1 MGKTRRR
8 TWLVAGSFVLVG
20 AGAAGLIALDRA
32 AEGILSR
39 ARPSLERTL
48 SGPLGHDVDL
58 GPYEGLR
65 PLGLGIAIG
74 PSRILPSAA
83 DRSELSLAGLE
94 VGLAPLAS
102 LRRLQPVLQITVH
115 RLRGQL
121 QANEAGRYWTFGP
134 LSGDGTL
141 PRLGVQYRLADPALL
156 RFGPQQQT
164 LELRSRGA
172 VRLGEAFFSTASELR
187 WLDAEG
193 VLRLDAQGHWDRPR
207 FRLRTRLDR
216 LNLKPLG
223 AVIAPAQDLDASGTL
238 EGDVQIGW
246 ADGSLNCRGGLS
258 LKRLELAA
266 LNSNRLRVACKGDQ
280 LTLQPA
286 TLRFGAFEARA
297 SGSVALN
304 KSFDLQADVRRTDL
318 SSASQDRLKLRIQGP
333 WGEPR
338 WSADGEIQL
347 PEATG
352 LNTALTLDA
361 QWRTPWLQDQQPSVA
376 VDRLRLSAPGLRFG
390 LAGTIGSRLDLR
402 STELQIDPRFWS
414 ALPTLQAG
422 LGQTAPLLGSVDV
435 SGGLASPE
443 LSLKL
448 GQASNPLLDEWSF
461 QTRWSSQ
468 DSALVLDHFTSP
480 LLRAEARLPVQLA
493 QGRLQTGE
501 LQSGFELQPFSLSRF
516 TPLIGTPLGGQVA
529 ARGRVKGPL
538 SGLQPD
544 ISLTL
549 NQPRVGALQVPERW
563 QGSLNGELGRGA
575 RLAMAAQQPVVP
587 GSLVAELDAD
597 AWPKTVLLRR
607 GEGQLRLHGLDPA
620 GEQRRY
626 RWRAADLN
634 IDGLRFIVPPVNQPK
649 AVAGQLSG
657 AGSLAMG
664 PLAIRG
670 SAVIADGSMA
680 GVAVQSLELEG
691 SLGDGR
697 FQADAALAP
706 LQGSIRLKARGDLG
720 GWMHSGIEAEGLD
733 VTWLTLLAR
742 QLRGSDPEP
751 GLAPGRA
758 EDLGTLF
765 INTFGGSL
773 DGQLRAL
780 AESRRALEAY
790 ALAHPRKGPE
800 LERLEG
806 RVNLSGTIDGPDP
819 KRLKA
824 DLIAK
829 AHLWIE
835 GDDQAK
841 ALQLEPM
848 VATLRGPLLGGS
860 GDLSLLQVPLS
871 LLALLAPVPPQL
883 RGSVGI
889 RGRYD
894 LSGTAPLLVSDL
906 LLDSASLAGQPLQLE
921 QRSVVVERELIRLNL
936 ALKGG
941 ESKEAVTVAGTVPFN
956 PDSDLNLRLESH
968 GDALGVLTLLAGDS
982 LAVKRGST
990 NLRLLLRG
998 PLNQPQANGFV
1009 VVSNG
1014 DLSIGEQ
1021 ELSRI
1026 NASILFDFDRVL
1038 VQRLEAEVGRG
1049 GLLRGS
1055 GSLGLFTPQ
1064 SGSSPLTL
1072 QLSQAQIRQPI
1083 VQFQA
1088 DGELQVSGALLQPVL
1103 SGHLDLS
1110 RGTLR
1115 PQSGFFG
1122 RLRRGG
1128 IQAPV
1133 PTGVEGSSAAVQL
1146 GPQALNTLLEEE
1158 WDFQE
1163 PLVLMGPNRSIQ
1175 APDQLQRFMPTL
1187 SAIRLENL
1195 RLALGPDTRVL
1206 MPSISFQGGGVVTL
1220 NGPVDPSLQARGVIR
1235 LNAGRIWI
1243 PPLAPLRLDPQE
1255 ENVAVFT
1262 PSLGLIPYVD
1272 VAMQARVSD
1281 TVTAGNSDQLT
1292 STNLFAS
1299 NGTGSAHAAVGQL
1312 RLVKVMV
1319 QATGPANRLGDRNNL
1334 VLRSSPPM
1342 SEQQL
1347 LGLIGGN
1354 SLASLGGT
1362 GGAALATM
1370 LSQSLLS
1377 PVLGTLTDA
1386 MGQRLQVAI
1395 FPTYVNPEVKSEKE
1409 RTSGRVSPT
1418 LTVVTEFG
1426 LALTDKL
1433 NLSLL
1438 MAPNTTDVE
1447 VPPQGTVSYRLTP
1460 TTSVSAAMDANG
1472 TWQSQLQ
1479 VFFRF

>member
-8 TWLVAGSFVLVG
+8 TWLFVLVG

-115 RLRGQL
+115 RLRGQF

-156 RFGPQQQT
+156 RFGPEQQT

-193 VLRLDAQGHWDRPR
+193 VLRLDGQGHWDRPR

-246 ADGSLNCRGGLS
+246 ADGSLSCRGGLS

-304 KSFDLQADVRRTDL
+304 RSFDLQADVRHTDL
-318 SSASQDRLKLRIQGP
+318 SPANRDRLKLRIQGP

-338 WSADGEIQL
+338 WNADGEIQL

-352 LNTALTLDA
+352 LNTALRLDA
-361 QWRTPWLQDQQPSVA
+361 QLRTPWLQDQQPSVA

-390 LAGTIGSRLDLR
+390 LAGTIGSQLDLL

-501 LQSGFELQPFSLSRF
+501 LQSGFDLQPFSLSRL
-516 TPLIGTPLGGQVA
+516 TPLIGTPLGGQLA

-544 ISLTL
+544 ISLML

-607 GEGQLRLHGLDPA
+607 GEGQLRLHELAPA

-649 AVAGQLSG
+649 AVAGQLS
-657 AGSLAMG
+657 ALGSLAMG

-670 SAVIADGSMA
+670 SAAISDASMA

-697 FQADAALAP
+697 FQADAALTP
-706 LQGSIRLKARGDLG
+706 LQGSIRLKAHGDLG

-742 QLRGSDPEP
+742 QLRGSDLHP

-780 AESRRALEAY
+780 AASRRALEAY

-829 AHLWIE
+829 AYLWVE

-860 GDLSLLQVPLS
+860 GELSLLQVPIS
-871 LLALLAPVPPQL
+871 LLVLLAPVPQQL

-906 LLDSASLAGQPLQLE
+906 ILDSASLAGQPLQLE
-921 QRSVVVERELIRLNL
+921 QQSVVVERDLIRLNL

-941 ESKEAVTVAGTVPFN
+941 ESKEAVTVSGTVPFN
-956 PDSDLNLRLESH
+956 PDSDLNLKLESH
-968 GDALGVLTLLAGDS
+968 GDALGVLTPLVGDS

-998 PLNQPQANGFV
+998 PLSQPQANGFV

-1049 GLLRGS
+1049 GSLRGS
-1055 GSLGLFTPQ
+1055 GTLGLFTPQ
-1064 SGSSPLTL
+1064 SGASPLTL

-1083 VQFQA
+1083 VQFHA
-1088 DGELQVSGALLQPVL
+1088 DGELQVSGAVVQPVL
-1103 SGHLDLS
+1103 SGNLELS

-1115 PQSGFFG
+1115 PQSGSSG
-1122 RLRRGG
+1122 RARRKQPQGL
-1128 IQAPV
+1128 IPSVEKAP
-1133 PTGVEGSSAAVQL
+1133 SAAVQ
-1146 GPQALNTLLEEE
+1146 GTQSFKTLLEEE
-1158 WDFQE
+1158 WDFKD
-1163 PLVLMGPNRSIQ
+1163 PLVLMGPNTPING
-1175 APDQLQRFMPTL
+1175 PDQPQRFMPTL
-1187 SAIRLENL
+1187 PAIRFENL

-1220 NGPVDPSLQARGVIR
+1220 NGPLDPSLQARGVIR

-1272 VAMQARVSD
+1272 VALQARVSD
-1281 TVTAGNSDQLT
+1281 TVSAGNSDQLT
-1292 STNLFAS
+1292 SANLFAS

-1319 QATGPANRLGDRNNL
+1319 QATGPANRLGDKNNL

-1354 SLASLGGT
+1354 SLSSLGST
-1362 GGAALATM
+1362 GGATLATM

-1395 FPTYVNPEVKSEKE
+1395 FPTYVTPVVKSEKE
-1409 RTSGRVSPT
+1409 RTSGQVAPT
-1418 LTVVTEFG
+1418 LTWVTEFG
-1426 LALTDKL
+1426 VALTDQL
-1433 NLSLL
+1433 DLSLL
-1438 MAPNTTDVE
+1438 MAPNTTDVD

-1460 TTSVSAAMDANG
+1460 TTSVSAAMDANR

>member
-1 MGKTRRR
+1 M
-8 TWLVAGSFVLVG
+8 LVATRERSPLP
-20 AGAAGLIALDRA
+20 
-32 AEGILSR
+32 SR
-39 ARPSLERTL
+39 A
-48 SGPLGHDVDL
+48 
-58 GPYEGLR
+58 
-65 PLGLGIAIG
+65 
-74 PSRILPSAA
+74 PSA
-83 DRSELSLAGLE
+83 
-94 VGLAPLAS
+94 
-102 LRRLQPVLQITVH
+102 
-115 RLRGQL
+115 
-121 QANEAGRYWTFGP
+121 
-134 LSGDGTL
+134 
-141 PRLGVQYRLADPALL
+141 
-156 RFGPQQQT
+156 
-164 LELRSRGA
+164 
-172 VRLGEAFFSTASELR
+172 
-187 WLDAEG
+187 
-193 VLRLDAQGHWDRPR
+193 RLDARGHWDRPN
-207 FRLRTRLDR
+207 FRLRTRLNQLDLR
-216 LNLKPLG
+216 PFG
-223 AVIAPAQDLDASGTL
+223 AIIPSSQNLDASGEL
-238 EGDVQIGW
+238 QGDIQISW
-246 ADGSLNCRGGLS
+246 SDGSLNCRGGVGLTRFKLAS
-258 LKRLELAA
+258 LKTRRLGIG
-266 LNSNRLRVACKGDQ
+266 CQGDQ
-280 LTLQPA
+280 LKLEPSS
-286 TLRFGAFEARA
+286 LRFGSFEALA
-297 SGSVALN
+297 SGSLSLN
-304 KSFDLQADVRRTDL
+304 QSFDLRADVL
-318 SSASQDRLKLRIQGP
+318 STEVSPARQDRLKLRIEGP
-333 WGEPR
+333 WGAPR
-338 WSADGEIQL
+338 WSATGRLQL
-347 PEATG
+347 PEALG
-352 LNTALTLDA
+352 LKTPLKVNG
-361 QWRTPWLQDQQPSVA
+361 QWRTPWLERQQPAVL
-376 VDRLRLSAPGLRFG
+376 VDRFRLSAPGLRFG
-390 LAGTIGSRLDLR
+390 LAGTIGSQLDLR

-587 GSLVAELDAD
+587 GSLVAELNAD

-607 GEGQLRLHGLDPA
+607 GEGQLRLHGLAPA

-657 AGSLAMG
+657 AGSLATG

-697 FQADAALAP
+697 FQADAALTP

-773 DGQLRAL
+773 DGQLQAL
-780 AESRRALEAY
+780 AASRRALEAY

-1064 SGSSPLTL
+1064 NGSSPLTL

-1103 SGHLDLS
+1103 SGNLELS

-1115 PQSGFFG
+1115 PQSGSFG
-1122 RLRRGG
+1122 LVQRGG
-1128 IQAPV
+1128 LKRLV
-1133 PTGVEGSSAAVQL
+1133 PNSEEGATTAEQP
-1146 GPQALNTLLEEE
+1146 GPQSFKTLLEED
-1158 WDFQE
+1158 WDFKK
-1163 PLVLMGPNRSIQ
+1163 PLVLMGSKTTIQ
-1175 APDQLQRFMPTL
+1175 GPGQPQRFMPTL
-1187 SAIRLENL
+1187 PAIRFENL
-1195 RLALGPDTRVL
+1195 RLALGPDSRVL
-1206 MPSISFQGGGVVTL
+1206 MPSISFKGGSVVTL
-1220 NGPVDPSLQARGVIR
+1220 NGPLDPSLQARGLIR
-1235 LNAGRIWI
+1235 LNSGRIWI

-1262 PSLGLIPYVD
+1262 PSLGLVPYVD
-1272 VAMQARVSD
+1272 IALQARVSD
-1281 TVTAGNSDQLT
+1281 TVSAGTSDQIT
-1292 STNLFAS
+1292 TANLFAL
-1299 NGTGSAHAAVGQL
+1299 NGTGSSPAGVGQL

-1319 QATGPANRLGDRNNL
+1319 QATGPANRLGDSKNL

-1354 SLASLGGT
+1354 SLASLGST

-1386 MGQRLQVAI
+1386 MGQRLQIAI
-1395 FPTYVNPEVKSEKE
+1395 FPTYVNPEVKSEEE

-1418 LTVVTEFG
+1418 LTWVTEFG
-1426 LALTDKL
+1426 VALTDRF
-1433 NLSLL
+1433 NLSVL
-1438 MAPNTTDVE
+1438 MAPNTTDVD

-1460 TTSVSAAMDANG
+1460 NTTMSASMDADG

>member
-8 TWLVAGSFVLVG
+8 TLLVAGSFVLIG
-20 AGAAGLIALDRA
+20 GGAAGFIALDRA
-32 AEGILSR
+32 AERVLSR
-39 ARPSLERTL
+39 VRPGLERTL
-48 SGPLGHDVDL
+48 SGPLGHKVDI

-94 VGLAPLAS
+94 VSLAPLAS
-102 LRRLQPVLQITVH
+102 LRRLQPVLQITLH
-115 RLRGQL
+115 KLRGQL
-121 QANEAGRYWTFGP
+121 QANETGRYWTFGE
-134 LSGDGTL
+134 LSGDGAL
-141 PRLGVQYRLADPALL
+141 PRLGVQYRLADPAKL

-187 WLDAEG
+187 WVGAEG
-193 VLRLDAQGHWDRPR
+193 ALRLDGQGHWDRPS
-207 FRLRTRLDR
+207 FRLRTRMDR
-216 LNLKPLG
+216 LNLNPLG

-258 LKRLELAA
+258 LNRLKLAS
-266 LNSNRLRVACKGDQ
+266 LNSRRLSVACKGDR
-280 LTLQPA
+280 LTLEPS
-286 TLRFGAFEARA
+286 TLRFAAFEARA

-304 KSFDLQADVRRTDL
+304 KSFDLRADVRSTDL
-318 SSASQDRLKLRIQGP
+318 SPASKDRLKLRIQGP
-333 WGEPR
+333 WEEPQ
-338 WSADGEIQL
+338 WSADGQIKL

-352 LNTALTLDA
+352 LNKALTLEA
-361 QWRTPWLQDQQPSVA
+361 QGRTPWLQVQQPSVA
-376 VDRLRLSAPGLRFG
+376 VDSLRLSAPGLNFG
-390 LAGTIGSRLDLR
+390 LVGTIGSKLDLR
-402 STELQIDPRFWS
+402 SSELQIDPRFWS
-414 ALPTLQAG
+414 AVPTLQAG
-422 LGQTAPLLGSVDV
+422 LGQAAPILGAVDV
-435 SGGLASPE
+435 SGALASPE

-448 GQASNPLLDEWSF
+448 GQAANPLLDQWSL
-461 QTRWSSQ
+461 QTRWSTE
-468 DSALVLDHFTSP
+468 DSALVLDRFTSP
-480 LLRAEARLPVQLA
+480 VLRAEARLPLQLA
-493 QGRLQTGE
+493 QGRLQVGE
-501 LQSGFELQPFSLSRF
+501 LQSGFELKPLNLSRF

-529 ARGRVKGPL
+529 ARGRVNGLL
-538 SGLQPD
+538 SALQPD
-544 ISLTL
+544 ISLML
-549 NQPRVGALQVPERW
+549 DQPRVGALQVPERW

-575 RLAMAAQQPVVP
+575 RLAMAAQHPAAP
-587 GSLVAELDAD
+587 GTLVAELDAD
-597 AWPKTVLLRR
+597 AWPKTVRLRR
-607 GEGQLRLHGLDPA
+607 GEGQLRLDGLAPA
-620 GEQRRY
+620 GDQRRY
-626 RWRAADLN
+626 RWHAAGFN
-634 IDGLRFIVPPVNQPK
+634 IDGLRFILPPVTQPK
-649 AVAGQLSG
+649 AVAGQLTG
-657 AGSLAMG
+657 AGSLAMA

-670 SAVIADGSMA
+670 SAAIADPSMA
-680 GVAVQSLELEG
+680 GVAMQSLEVEG
-691 SLGDGR
+691 SLSDGR
-697 FQADAALAP
+697 FKADAALTP
-706 LQGSIRLKARGDLG
+706 LQGSIRLKARGHLG
-720 GWMHSGIEAEGLD
+720 GRMHSSIKAEGLD

-742 QLRGSDPEP
+742 QLRGSDPHP

-780 AESRRALEAY
+780 AQSRRALEAY
-790 ALAHPRKGPE
+790 ALTHPRKGPD
-800 LERLEG
+800 LDRLEG
-806 RVNLSGTIDGPDP
+806 RVNLSGTIEGPNS

-841 ALQLEPM
+841 ALQLEPV

-860 GDLSLLQVPLS
+860 GDLSLLQVPIS

-883 RGSVGI
+883 LGSVGI

-894 LSGTAPLLVSDL
+894 LSGAAPLLVSDL
-906 LLDSASLAGQPLQLE
+906 VLDSASLAGQPLQLE
-921 QRSVVVERELIRLNL
+921 QRSLVVDRELIRLDL
-936 ALKGG
+936 SLKGG
-941 ESKEAVTVAGTVPFN
+941 ESKEAVNVSGTVPFD
-956 PDSDLNLRLESH
+956 PEADLNLRLDSH

-982 LAVKRGST
+982 FTVKQGST

-1049 GLLRGS
+1049 GSLRGS
-1055 GSLGLFTPQ
+1055 GTLGLFTPQ
-1064 SGSSPLTL
+1064 SGASPLTL
-1072 QLSQAQIRQPI
+1072 QLSKGQIRQPI

-1088 DGELQVSGALLQPVL
+1088 DGELQVSGALVQPVL
-1103 SGHLDLS
+1103 SGNLALS

-1122 RLRRGG
+1122 RLRQRGL
-1128 IQAPV
+1128 QTLV
-1133 PTGVEGSSAAVQL
+1133 STGVEGPSKEVQP
-1146 GPQALNTLLEEE
+1146 GSESVMQLLAEK

-1175 APDQLQRFMPTL
+1175 GPDQLQRFMPTL
-1187 SAIRLENL
+1187 PAIRFENL
-1195 RLALGPDTRVL
+1195 RLALGPDIEVL
-1206 MPSISFQGGGVVTL
+1206 MPPWISFKGGGTVTL
-1220 NGPVDPSLQARGVIR
+1220 NGPLDPSLEARGLIR
-1235 LNAGRIWI
+1235 LKSGRIWI
-1243 PPLAPLRLDPQE
+1243 PPLAPLRLDPQAA
-1255 ENVAVFT
+1255 NAAVFT
-1262 PSLGLIPYVD
+1262 PSLGLVPYVD
-1272 VAMQARVSD
+1272 IAMQARVSD
-1281 TVTAGNSDQLT
+1281 TVSAGTSDQIT
-1292 STNLFAS
+1292 SANLFAS
-1299 NGTGSAHAAVGQL
+1299 NGTGSAYAEGGQL

-1319 QATGPANRLGDRNNL
+1319 QATGPANRLVDKENL
-1334 VLRSSPPM
+1334 VLRSTPPM

-1354 SLASLGGT
+1354 SLASLGGN

-1395 FPTYVNPEVKSEKE
+1395 FPTYVNPDVKSEKE
-1409 RTSGRVSPT
+1409 RTSGQISPT

-1426 LALTDKL
+1426 VALTDKFD
-1433 NLSLL
+1433 LSVL
-1438 MAPNTTDVE
+1438 MAPNTTDV
-1447 VPPQGTVSYRLTP
+1447 PPQATVSYRLTP

>member
-1 MGKTRRR
+1 M
-8 TWLVAGSFVLVG
+8 
-20 AGAAGLIALDRA
+20 
-32 AEGILSR
+32 
-39 ARPSLERTL
+39 
-48 SGPLGHDVDL
+48 
-58 GPYEGLR
+58 
-65 PLGLGIAIG
+65 
-74 PSRILPSAA
+74 
-83 DRSELSLAGLE
+83 
-94 VGLAPLAS
+94 
-102 LRRLQPVLQITVH
+102 
-115 RLRGQL
+115 
-121 QANEAGRYWTFGP
+121 QANEAGRYWTFGE
-134 LSGDGTL
+134 LSGDGAL
-141 PRLGVQYRLADPALL
+141 PRLGVQYRLADPAKL

-187 WLDAEG
+187 WVDAEG
-193 VLRLDAQGHWDRPR
+193 ALRLDGQGHWDRPS
-207 FRLRTRLDR
+207 FRLRTRMDR
-216 LNLKPLG
+216 LNLNPLG

-258 LKRLELAA
+258 LNRLKLAS
-266 LNSNRLRVACKGDQ
+266 LNSRRLSVACKGDR
-280 LTLQPA
+280 LTLEPS
-286 TLRFGAFEARA
+286 TLRFAAFEARA

-304 KSFDLQADVRRTDL
+304 KSFDLRADVRSTDL
-318 SSASQDRLKLRIQGP
+318 SPASKDRLKLRIQGP
-333 WGEPR
+333 WEEPQ
-338 WSADGEIQL
+338 WSADGQIKL

-352 LNTALTLDA
+352 LNTALTLEA
-361 QWRTPWLQDQQPSVA
+361 QGRTPWLQVQQPSVA
-376 VDRLRLSAPGLRFG
+376 VDSLRLSAPGLNFG
-390 LAGTIGSRLDLR
+390 LVGTIGSKLDLR
-402 STELQIDPRFWS
+402 SSELQIDPRFWS
-414 ALPTLQAG
+414 AVPTLQAG
-422 LGQTAPLLGSVDV
+422 LGQAAPILGAVDV
-435 SGGLASPE
+435 SGALASPE

-448 GQASNPLLDEWSF
+448 GQAANPLLDQWSL
-461 QTRWSSQ
+461 QTRWSTE
-468 DSALVLDHFTSP
+468 DSALVLDRFTSP
-480 LLRAEARLPVQLA
+480 VLRAEARLPLQLVQ
-493 QGRLQTGE
+493 GGLQVGE
-501 LQSGFELQPFSLSRF
+501 LQSGFELKPLNLSRF

-529 ARGRVKGPL
+529 ARGRVNGLL
-538 SGLQPD
+538 SALQPD
-544 ISLTL
+544 ISLML
-549 NQPRVGALQVPERW
+549 DQPRVGALQVPERW

-575 RLAMAAQQPVVP
+575 RLAMAAQHPAVP
-587 GSLVAELDAD
+587 GTLVAELDAD
-597 AWPKTVLLRR
+597 AWPKTVRLRR
-607 GEGQLRLHGLDPA
+607 GEGQLRLDGLAPA
-620 GEQRRY
+620 GDQRRY
-626 RWRAADLN
+626 RWRAAGFN
-634 IDGLRFIVPPVNQPK
+634 IDGLRFILPPVTQPK
-649 AVAGQLSG
+649 AVAGQLTG
-657 AGSLAMG
+657 AGSLAMA

-670 SAVIADGSMA
+670 SAAIADPSMA
-680 GVAVQSLELEG
+680 GVAMQSLEVEG
-691 SLGDGR
+691 SLSDGR
-697 FQADAALAP
+697 FKADAALTP
-706 LQGSIRLKARGDLG
+706 LQGSIRLKARGHLG
-720 GWMHSGIEAEGLD
+720 GRMHSSIKAEGLD

-742 QLRGSDPEP
+742 QLRGSDPHP

-780 AESRRALEAY
+780 AQSRRALEAY
-790 ALAHPRKGPE
+790 ALTHPRKGPD
-800 LERLEG
+800 LDRLEG
-806 RVNLSGTIDGPDP
+806 RVNLSGTIEGPNS

-841 ALQLEPM
+841 ALQLEPV

-860 GDLSLLQVPLS
+860 GDLSLLQVPIS

-883 RGSVGI
+883 RGSVRI

-894 LSGTAPLLVSDL
+894 LSGAAPLLVSDL
-906 LLDSASLAGQPLQLE
+906 VLDSASLAGQPLQLE
-921 QRSVVVERELIRLNL
+921 QRSLVVDRELIRLDL
-936 ALKGG
+936 SLKGG
-941 ESKEAVTVAGTVPFN
+941 ESKEAVNVSGTVPFD
-956 PDSDLNLRLESH
+956 PEADLNLRLDSH

-982 LAVKRGST
+982 FTVKQGST

-1049 GLLRGS
+1049 GSLRGS
-1055 GSLGLFTPQ
+1055 GTLGLFTPQ
-1064 SGSSPLTL
+1064 SGASPLTL
-1072 QLSQAQIRQPI
+1072 QLSKGQIRQPI

-1088 DGELQVSGALLQPVL
+1088 DGELQVSGALVQPVL
-1103 SGHLDLS
+1103 SGNLALS

-1122 RLRRGG
+1122 RLRQRGL
-1128 IQAPV
+1128 QTLV
-1133 PTGVEGSSAAVQL
+1133 STGVEGPSKEVQP
-1146 GPQALNTLLEEE
+1146 GSESVMQLLAEK

-1175 APDQLQRFMPTL
+1175 GPDQLQRFMPKL
-1187 SAIRLENL
+1187 PAIRFENL
-1195 RLALGPDTRVL
+1195 RLALGPDIEVL
-1206 MPSISFQGGGVVTL
+1206 MPPWISFKGGGTVTL
-1220 NGPVDPSLQARGVIR
+1220 NGPLDPSLEARGLIR
-1235 LNAGRIWI
+1235 LKSGRIWI
-1243 PPLAPLRLDPQE
+1243 PPLAPLRLDPQAA
-1255 ENVAVFT
+1255 NAAVFT
-1262 PSLGLIPYVD
+1262 PSLGLVPYVD
-1272 VAMQARVSD
+1272 IAMQARVSD
-1281 TVTAGNSDQLT
+1281 TVSAGTSDQIT
-1292 STNLFAS
+1292 SANLFAS
-1299 NGTGSAHAAVGQL
+1299 NGTGSAYAEGGQL

-1319 QATGPANRLGDRNNL
+1319 QATGPANRLVDKENL
-1334 VLRSSPPM
+1334 VLRSTPPM

-1354 SLASLGGT
+1354 SLASLGGN

-1395 FPTYVNPEVKSEKE
+1395 FPTYVNPDVKSEKE
-1409 RTSGRVSPT
+1409 RTSGQISPT

-1426 LALTDKL
+1426 VALTDKFD
-1433 NLSLL
+1433 LSVL
-1438 MAPNTTDVE
+1438 MAPNTTDV
-1447 VPPQGTVSYRLTP
+1447 PPQATVSYRLTP

>member
-8 TWLVAGSFVLVG
+8 VWLVSTGLVLIG
-20 AGAAGLIALDRA
+20 AGTAGFIALDRA
-32 AEGILSR
+32 AERILSR
-39 ARPSLERTL
+39 VRPGLERTL
-48 SGPLGHDVDL
+48 SGPLGHDVDI

-65 PLGLGIAIG
+65 SLGLGIAIG
-74 PSRILPSAA
+74 PTRILPSSA

-94 VGLAPLAS
+94 VSLAPLAS

-115 RLRGQL
+115 KLRGQL
-121 QANEAGRYWTFGP
+121 QANETGNYWTFGSP
-134 LSGDGTL
+134 SGDGAL
-141 PRLGVQYRLADPALL
+141 PRLGVQYRLADPALI

-187 WLDAEG
+187 WVEG
-193 VLRLDAQGHWDRPR
+193 EGALRLDGQGHWDRPS

-216 LNLKPLG
+216 LKLKPLA

-246 ADGSLNCRGGLS
+246 ADGALNCRGGLS
-258 LKRLELAA
+258 FKRLKLAS
-266 LNSNRLRVACKGDQ
+266 LNSNRLSVACKGDQ
-280 LTLQPA
+280 LTLEPA
-286 TLRFGAFEARA
+286 TLGFGAFEARA

-304 KSFDLQADVRRTDL
+304 KSFDLRAEVHSSDL
-318 SSASQDRLKLRIQGP
+318 SSASKDRLKLRIQGP
-333 WGEPR
+333 WAEPR
-338 WSADGEIQL
+338 WSVDGEIKL
-347 PEATG
+347 PEAMG
-352 LNTALTLDA
+352 LNTALTLEGA
-361 QWRTPWLQDQQPSVA
+361 WRTPWLQDQQPSVA
-376 VDRLRLSAPGLRFG
+376 VDTLRLSAPGLRFG
-390 LAGTIGSRLDLR
+390 LAGTIGSQLDLR
-402 STELQIDPRFWS
+402 STELQIAPRFWS
-414 ALPTLQAG
+414 PAPSLQAG
-422 LGQTAPLLGSVDV
+422 LGQTAPILGAVNV
-435 SGGLASPE
+435 SGALASPE

-448 GQASNPLLDEWSF
+448 GQAANPLLDQWSF
-461 QTRWSSQ
+461 LSRWSTE
-468 DSALVLDHFTSP
+468 DSALVLDRFTSP
-480 LLRAEARLPVQLA
+480 VLRAEARLPLQLA
-493 QGRLQTGE
+493 QGRLQVGE
-501 LQSGFELQPFSLSRF
+501 LQSGFELKPLNLSRF
-516 TPLIGTPLGGQVA
+516 TPLIGMPLGGQVA
-529 ARGRVKGPL
+529 ARGRVNGPL
-538 SGLQPD
+538 SALQPD
-544 ISLTL
+544 ISLML
-549 NQPRVGALQVPERW
+549 DQPRFGALQVPERW
-563 QGSLNGELGRGA
+563 TGRLNGELGRGA
-575 RLAMAAQQPVVP
+575 RLAMAAQQPAVP
-587 GSLVAELDAD
+587 GTLEAVLNAD
-597 AWPKTVLLRR
+597 AWPQTVRLDR
-607 GEGQLRLHGLDPA
+607 GDGQLRLDGLAPGGD
-620 GEQRRY
+620 QRRY

-634 IDGLRFIVPPVNQPK
+634 IDGLRFIIPPANQPK
-649 AVAGQLSG
+649 AVAGQLTG
-657 AGSLAMG
+657 AGRLAMG
-664 PLAIRG
+664 PLEIRG
-670 SAVIADGSMA
+670 SASIAEPSLA
-680 GVAVQSLELEG
+680 GVAMQSVEVEG
-691 SLGDGR
+691 GLTDGR
-697 FQADAALAP
+697 FQADAALTP
-706 LQGSIRLKARGDLG
+706 LQGSIQLKARGDLG
-720 GWMHSGIEAEGLD
+720 GRMHSAIEAEGLD
-733 VTWLTLLAR
+733 VTWLTRLAR
-742 QLRGSDPEP
+742 QLRGSDPRP

-790 ALAHPRKGPE
+790 ALAHPSKGPD

-806 RVNLSGTIDGPDP
+806 RVNLSGTIKGPDP

-824 DLIAK
+824 ELIAK

-841 ALQLEPM
+841 ALQLEPV
-848 VATLRGPLLGGS
+848 VATLRGSLFGGS
-860 GDLSLLQVPLS
+860 GDLSLLQVPIS
-871 LLALLAPVPPQL
+871 LLALLAPVPQQL
-883 RGSVGI
+883 RGSIGI

-894 LSGTAPLLVSDL
+894 LSAAAPLLVSDL
-906 LLDSASLAGQPLQLE
+906 LLDSASLAGQPLTLE
-921 QRSVVVERELIRLNL
+921 QGSVIVDSELIRLDL

-941 ESKEAVTVAGTVPFN
+941 ESKEAVTVTGTVPFD
-956 PDSDLNLRLESH
+956 PDADLNLRLESH
-968 GDALGVLTLLAGDS
+968 GDALGALSVLAGES
-982 LAVKRGST
+982 FTVKQGST
-990 NLRLLLRG
+990 DLRLLLRG

-1026 NASILFDFDRVL
+1026 NASILFDFDQVE

-1049 GLLRGS
+1049 GVLRGS
-1055 GSLGLFTPQ
+1055 GTLGLFSPQ
-1064 SGSSPLTL
+1064 SDVSPLTL
-1072 QLSQAQIRQPI
+1072 QLSQGQIRQPI

-1088 DGELQVSGALLQPVL
+1088 DGELQVSGALVQPVL
-1103 SGHLDLS
+1103 SGNLALS

-1122 RLRRGG
+1122 RLRRGRLRSL
-1128 IQAPV
+1128 V
-1133 PTGVEGSSAAVQL
+1133 SNSVEGPSEEVRPGAESVMQL
-1146 GPQALNTLLEEE
+1146 LAEQ

-1163 PLVLMGPNRSIQ
+1163 PLVLMGPNRTIQ
-1175 APDQLQRFMPTL
+1175 GPDQMQRFMPTL
-1187 SAIRLENL
+1187 PAIRFENL
-1195 RLALGPDTRVL
+1195 RLALGPDIEVQ
-1206 MPSISFQGGGVVTL
+1206 MPPWIRFKGEGAVTL
-1220 NGPVDPSLQARGVIR
+1220 NGPLDPSLEARGLIR
-1235 LNAGRIWI
+1235 LNSGRIWV
-1243 PPLAPLRLDPQE
+1243 PPLAPLRLDPQAA
-1255 ENVAVFT
+1255 NAAVFT
-1262 PSLGLIPYVD
+1262 PSLGLVPYVD
-1272 VAMQARVSD
+1272 IAMQAKVSD
-1281 TVTAGNSDQLT
+1281 TISAGTSDQIT
-1292 STNLFAS
+1292 SANLFAS
-1299 NGTGSAHAAVGQL
+1299 NGTGSAYAEGGQL

-1319 QATGPANRLGDRNNL
+1319 QATGPANRLVNRENL

-1395 FPTYVNPEVKSEKE
+1395 FPTYVNPDVKSEKE

-1426 LALTDKL
+1426 VALTDKFD
-1433 NLSLL
+1433 LSVL
-1438 MAPNTTDVE
+1438 MAPNTTDV
-1447 VPPQGTVSYRLTP
+1447 PPQATVSYRLTP

>member
-1 MGKTRRR
+1 MQKTRRR
-8 TWLVAGSFVLVG
+8 TWLVAGGVVLAG
-20 AGAAGLIALDRA
+20 AGAAGFIALDRA
-32 AEGILSR
+32 AERVLSSM
-39 ARPSLERTL
+39 RPSLERSL

-94 VGLAPLAS
+94 VSLAPIAS

-115 RLRGQL
+115 KLRGQL

-134 LSGDGTL
+134 LSGDGAL

-193 VLRLDAQGHWDRPR
+193 VLRLDGQGHWDRPR

-216 LNLKPLG
+216 LNLKPFG

-266 LNSNRLRVACKGDQ
+266 LNSNRLSFACKGDQ
-280 LTLQPA
+280 LKLQPA

-304 KSFDLQADVRRTDL
+304 KSFDLLADVRRTDL

-333 WGEPR
+333 WAEPR

-347 PEATG
+347 AESTG
-352 LNTALTLDA
+352 LNTALTLDS
-361 QWRTPWLQDQQPSVA
+361 QWRIPWLQDQQPSVA

-390 LAGTIGSRLDLR
+390 LAGTIGSQLDLR
-402 STELQIDPRFWS
+402 STELHIDPRFWS

-422 LGQTAPLLGSVDV
+422 LGQTAPILGTVDV
-435 SGGLASPE
+435 SGALASPE

-461 QTRWSSQ
+461 QTRWSSE

-480 LLRAEARLPVQLA
+480 LLRAEARLPLQLA
-493 QGRLQTGE
+493 KGRLETGE

-516 TPLIGTPLGGQVA
+516 TPLIGSALGGQVA
-529 ARGRVKGPL
+529 ARGRVDGPL

-544 ISLTL
+544 ISLML

-575 RLAMAAQQPVVP
+575 RLAMVAQQPAVP
-587 GSLVAELDAD
+587 GTLVAELDAD

-607 GEGQLRLHGLDPA
+607 GEGQLRLHELVSA

-634 IDGLRFIVPPVNQPK
+634 IDGLRFIFPPVNQPK

-657 AGSLAMG
+657 AGRLAMG
-664 PLAIRG
+664 SLAIRG
-670 SAVIADGSMA
+670 SAAITEASMA

-697 FQADAALAP
+697 FQANAALTP

-720 GWMHSGIEAEGLD
+720 GRMHSGIQAEGLD

-742 QLRGSDPEP
+742 QLRGSAPYP

-758 EDLGTLF
+758 EDLGTLL
-765 INTFGGSL
+765 INSFGGSL

-806 RVNLSGTIDGPDP
+806 RVNLSGTIDGPGP
-819 KRLKA
+819 KLLKA
-824 DLIAK
+824 NLIAK

-883 RGSVGI
+883 RGSVGL

-894 LSGTAPLLVSDL
+894 LSGAAPLLVADL
-906 LLDSASLAGQPLQLE
+906 VLDSASLAGQPLQLK

-941 ESKEAVTVAGTVPFN
+941 ESEEAVSVSGTVPFN
-956 PDSDLNLRLESH
+956 PDSNLNLRLESH

-982 LAVKRGST
+982 LSVKWGST

-998 PLNQPQANGFV
+998 PLNQPQANGFL
-1009 VVSNG
+1009 VVSDG

-1021 ELSRI
+1021 ELSHI

-1049 GLLRGS
+1049 GSLRGS
-1055 GSLGLFTPQ
+1055 GTLGLFTPH
-1064 SGSSPLTL
+1064 SGASPLIL
-1072 QLSQAQIRQPI
+1072 QLSQGQIRHPI

-1088 DGELQVSGALLQPVL
+1088 DGELQVAGALVQPVL
-1103 SGHLDLS
+1103 SGDLTLS
-1110 RGTLR
+1110 RGTYR
-1115 PQSGFFG
+1115 PQSGSFG
-1122 RLRRGG
+1122 SARRRQPQGL
-1128 IQAPV
+1128 V
-1133 PTGVEGSSAAVQL
+1133 PGVDKGPSAAVQSDT
-1146 GPQALNTLLEEE
+1146 QSFKTLLEEE
-1158 WDFQE
+1158 WDFKE
-1163 PLVLMGPNRSIQ
+1163 PLVLMGPNTPIQ
-1175 APDQLQRFMPTL
+1175 EPDQPQRFMPTL
-1187 SAIRLENL
+1187 PAIRFENL

-1206 MPSISFQGGGVVTL
+1206 MPTISFKGGGVVTL
-1220 NGPVDPSLQARGVIR
+1220 NGPLDPSLQARGVIR
-1235 LNAGRIWI
+1235 LNSGSVWI

-1255 ENVAVFT
+1255 ENVAVFA
-1262 PSLGLIPYVD
+1262 PSLGLVPFVD
-1272 VAMQARVSD
+1272 IAMQARVSD
-1281 TVTAGNSDQLT
+1281 TVSAGNSDQLT

-1299 NGTGSAHAAVGQL
+1299 NGTGSTFAGVGQL

-1319 QATGPANRLGDRNNL
+1319 QATGPANRLGDSNNL

-1342 SEQQL
+1342 SEQRL

-1354 SLASLGGT
+1354 SLASLGST

-1377 PVLGTLTDA
+1377 PVLGTLTDPL
-1386 MGQRLQVAI
+1386 GQRLQVAI
-1395 FPTYVNPEVKSEKE
+1395 FPTYVNPEVKSEE
-1409 RTSGRVSPT
+1409 RTSGNVSPT
-1418 LTVVTEFG
+1418 LTLVTEFG
-1426 LALTDKL
+1426 VALTDKL
-1433 NLSLL
+1433 SLSLL
-1438 MAPNTTDVE
+1438 MAPNTTDVD

-1460 TTSVSAAMDANG
+1460 TTSVSSSMDANG

>member
-1 MGKTRRR
+1 M
-8 TWLVAGSFVLVG
+8 VAGSFVLIG
-20 AGAAGLIALDRA
+20 AGAAGFIALDLA
-32 AEGILSR
+32 AERVLSR
-39 ARPSLERTL
+39 VRSKLERTL
-48 SGPLGHDVDL
+48 SGPLGHDVDI
-58 GPYEGLR
+58 GPYKGLR

-74 PSRILPSAA
+74 PSRILPSSS

-94 VGLAPLAS
+94 VSLAPLAS
-102 LRRLQPVLQITVH
+102 LRSLQLVLQITVH
-115 RLRGQL
+115 KLRGQL

-134 LSGDGTL
+134 PSGDGVL

-172 VRLGEAFFSTASELR
+172 VRLGEAFFSTASKLR
-187 WLDAEG
+187 WVNAEG
-193 VLRLDAQGHWDRPR
+193 VLRLDGQGHWDRPR

-246 ADGSLNCRGGLS
+246 ADGSLNCRGELS
-258 LKRLELAA
+258 LKRLKLAS
-266 LNSNRLRVACKGDQ
+266 LNSNRLSVACKGDQ
-280 LTLQPA
+280 LKLKPA

-304 KSFDLQADVRRTDL
+304 KSFDLRADVRSTDL
-318 SSASQDRLKLRIQGP
+318 SPASKDRLKLRIQGP
-333 WGEPR
+333 WEELR

-361 QWRTPWLQDQQPSVA
+361 QWRTPWLPAQQPSVL
-376 VDRLRLSAPGLRFG
+376 VDRLSLSALGLRFG
-390 LAGTIGSRLDLR
+390 LIGTIASELDLR
-402 STELQIDPRFWS
+402 SSELQIDPRFWS
-414 ALPTLQAG
+414 AVPTLQAG
-422 LGQTAPLLGSVDV
+422 LGETASILGTVDV
-435 SGGLASPE
+435 SGALASPE

-448 GQASNPLLDEWSF
+448 GQAANPLLDQWSF
-461 QTRWSSQ
+461 QTRWSSE
-468 DSALVLDHFTSP
+468 DSALVLDRFTSP
-480 LLRAEARLPVQLA
+480 VLRAEARLPLRLA
-493 QGRLQTGE
+493 QGRLQAGE
-501 LQSGFELQPFSLSRF
+501 LQSGFELKPLNLSRF
-516 TPLIGTPLGGQVA
+516 TPLIGMALGGRVA
-529 ARGRVKGPL
+529 ARGRVNGPL

-544 ISLTL
+544 ISLML
-549 NQPRVGALQVPERW
+549 DQPRVGALQVPERW

-575 RLAMAAQQPVVP
+575 RLAMAAQHPAVP
-587 GSLVAELDAD
+587 GTLVAEFDVD
-597 AWPKTVLLRR
+597 AWPKTVRLRR
-607 GEGQLRLHGLDPA
+607 GEGQLRLDGLAPA

-634 IDGLRFIVPPVNQPK
+634 INGLRFIVPPVNQPK
-649 AVAGQLSG
+649 AVAGQLTG

-670 SAVIADGSMA
+670 SAAIAEASMA
-680 GVAVQSLELEG
+680 GVAVQSLEVEG
-691 SLGDGR
+691 SLRDGR
-697 FQADAALAP
+697 FQADAALTP
-706 LQGSIRLKARGDLG
+706 WQGSVRLKARGHLDG
-720 GWMHSGIEAEGLD
+720 RMYSAIEAEGLD
-733 VTWLTLLAR
+733 VTWLTFLAR
-742 QLRGSDPEP
+742 QFRGRDPYS

-765 INTFGGSL
+765 VNTFGGSL

-780 AESRRALEAY
+780 AESRRALESY
-790 ALAHPRKGPE
+790 ALPHPRKDPE

-806 RVNLSGTIDGPDP
+806 RVNLSGTIDGPNP

-841 ALQLEPM
+841 ALQLEPV
-848 VATLRGPLLGGS
+848 VATLRGPLRGGS
-860 GDLSLLQVPLS
+860 GDLSLLQVPIS
-871 LLALLAPVPPQL
+871 LLALFAPVPPQL
-883 RGSVGI
+883 RGSVGV

-906 LLDSASLAGQPLQLE
+906 VLDSASLAGQPLQLE
-921 QRSVVVERELIRLNL
+921 QRSVVVDRDLIRLDL

-941 ESKEAVTVAGTVPFN
+941 ESKEALTVSGTVPFN
-956 PDSDLNLRLESH
+956 PNEDLNLRLESH

-982 LAVKRGST
+982 LSVKRGST

-1014 DLSIGEQ
+1014 DLSFGEQ

-1026 NASILFDFDRVL
+1026 NASVLFDFDRVL

-1049 GLLRGS
+1049 GSLRGL
-1055 GSLGLFTPQ
+1055 GTLGLFTPQ
-1064 SGSSPLTL
+1064 SGASPLTL
-1072 QLSQAQIRQPI
+1072 QLSQGQIRQPI

-1088 DGELQVSGALLQPVL
+1088 DGELQVSGALVQPVL
-1103 SGHLDLS
+1103 SGNLELS

-1122 RLRRGG
+1122 RRRGG
-1128 IQAPV
+1128 LQALV
-1133 PTGVEGSSAAVQL
+1133 PTSVEGSSAAVQL

-1163 PLVLMGPNRSIQ
+1163 PLVLMGPNQSIQ
-1175 APDQLQRFMPTL
+1175 APDQLQRLMSKWL
-1187 SAIRLENL
+1187 AIRFENF
-1195 RLALGPDTRVL
+1195 RLALGPDIEVL
-1206 MPSISFQGGGVVTL
+1206 MPPWISFKGGGVVTL
-1220 NGPVDPSLQARGVIR
+1220 NGPLDPSLKARGLIQ
-1235 LNAGRIWI
+1235 LKSGRIWV
-1243 PPLAPLRLDPQE
+1243 PPLAPLRLDPQAA
-1255 ENVAVFT
+1255 NVAVFT
-1262 PSLGLIPYVD
+1262 PSLGLVPYVD
-1272 VAMQARVSD
+1272 IAMQARVAD
-1281 TVTAGNSDQLT
+1281 TVSAGANDQIT
-1292 STNLFAS
+1292 SANLFAS
-1299 NGTGSAHAAVGQL
+1299 NGTGSAYVGGGQL

-1319 QATGPANRLGDRNNL
+1319 QVTGPANRLGESNNL

-1354 SLASLGGT
+1354 SLGSLGSLGGA

-1426 LALTDKL
+1426 VALTDRF
-1433 NLSLL
+1433 NLSVL
-1438 MAPNTTDVE
+1438 MAPNTTDV
-1447 VPPQGTVSYRLTP
+1447 PPQGTVSYQLTP
-1460 TTSVSAAMDANG
+1460 TTSVSAAMNTNG